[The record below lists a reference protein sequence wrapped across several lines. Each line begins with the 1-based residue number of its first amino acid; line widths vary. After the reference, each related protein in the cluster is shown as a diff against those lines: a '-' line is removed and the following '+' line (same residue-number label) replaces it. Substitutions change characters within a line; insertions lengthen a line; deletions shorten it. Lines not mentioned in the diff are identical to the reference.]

1 MLDLAVPMAFVEE
14 DEAASIGDDDG
25 TIDVSMEPSVNAMAT
40 NTQEESM
47 ADIIDETTSTG
58 NLGTIDDSM
67 DLTNNSMET
76 DTPGVDKHAS
86 IVDGKVLSDV
96 VNDSVLITSLFSD
109 EGSISMDITENVLST
124 NEEVSHRVSPIGTSE
139 SCSINT
145 KLDSTKDFVRKTT
158 DLDVMTRV
166 EEKRHRHNKPKKARV
181 EQIGVQGTIYVPI
194 NNYFPLS

>member
-1 MLDLAVPMAFVEE
+1 MLDLAVPVAFVEE

-109 EGSISMDITENVLST
+109 EGSTSMDITENVLST

-166 EEKRHRHNKPKKARV
+166 E
-181 EQIGVQGTIYVPI
+181 
-194 NNYFPLS
+194 